1 MKNMIK
7 NTAILICVVIAIAGL
22 AIAMVSA
29 YRIVAMQ
36 LDLASLGALA
46 IGTALCL
53 MSIMLFGI
61 VKDSLRKNA

>member
-36 LDLASLGALA
+36 LDLDSLGALA